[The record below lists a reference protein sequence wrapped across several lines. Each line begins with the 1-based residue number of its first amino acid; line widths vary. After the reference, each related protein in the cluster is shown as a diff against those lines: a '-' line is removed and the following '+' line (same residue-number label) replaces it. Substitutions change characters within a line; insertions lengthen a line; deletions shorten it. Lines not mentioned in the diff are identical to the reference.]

1 MSTGKK
7 VLLAAAALLLILA
20 ATVGT
25 LLFLAFQDDNQ
36 GLSAQPS
43 VELLAKGVVAAG
55 TGEEVALE
63 PEELNG
69 FLAYL
74 FSQQK
79 DGADSSPLCLEGM
92 YLTLGEE
99 AGDAGLY
106 LPCAFYG
113 HHLGVTARIQVAF
126 DAQKQAFCIQAKQ
139 LKIGRL
145 QIPVSW
151 AMAFLEKN
159 LPEGVVREGGNLWV
173 DASNFSLYIKE
184 LDTGLRLESF
194 WVEHG
199 KAYLRTTGVLDA
211 AEDYI
216 KGKLGGLLNGSEL
229 LDGLVDD
236 LGGRLSDFLAGLSS
250 SVESGAL

>member
-7 VLLAAAALLLILA
+7 VLLVAAALFLILA
-20 ATVGT
+20 IAVGT

-36 GLSAQPS
+36 GLSARPS
-43 VELLAKGVVAAG
+43 VDLLTKGMVAAG

-74 FSQQK
+74 FSRRK
-79 DGADSSPLCLEGM
+79 EEGDTSPLQLEGM

-106 LPCAFYG
+106 LPCTYHG
-113 HHLGVTARIQVAF
+113 RHLGVTARAQVTF
-126 DAQKQAFCIQAKQ
+126 DAGQQKFCIQIKQ

-145 QIPVSW
+145 QIPVDW
-151 AMAFLEKN
+151 ALAFAEKH

-173 DASNFSLYIKE
+173 DASKFSLYIEE
-184 LDTGLRLESF
+184 LGSSLRLESF
-194 WVEHG
+194 QVEHG
-199 KAYLRTTGVLDA
+199 KVYLRTTGVMDTV
-211 AEDYI
+211 EEYI
-216 KGKLGGLLNGSEL
+216 KNKLGGVLGDSKL
-229 LDGLVDD
+229 LDGLIDD
-236 LGGRLSDFLAGLSS
+236 LGGKFTDFLAGLAAGEEGSP
-250 SVESGAL
+250 